1 MLNWTAA
8 KIYSEIFSSS
18 IPSLRRI
25 PPSAEWVENLAFST
39 MVTEAADYTDFQW
52 IFSQAKITL
61 VTANLGGDR
70 LVLEIFLDFYRNWRH
85 R

>member
-1 MLNWTAA
+1 MRLAIDLLKHLKTNYRITWDGPMLNWTVA

-39 MVTEAADYTDFQW
+39 MVTEVADYSDFLN
-52 IFSQAKITL
+52 IPKAK
-61 VTANLGGDR
+61 N
-70 LVLEIFLDFYRNWRH
+70 
-85 R
+85 